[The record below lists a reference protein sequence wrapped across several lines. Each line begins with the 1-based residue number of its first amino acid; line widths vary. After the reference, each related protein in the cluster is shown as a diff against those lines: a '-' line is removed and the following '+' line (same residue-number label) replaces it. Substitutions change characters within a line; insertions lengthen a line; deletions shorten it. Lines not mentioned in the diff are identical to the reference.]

1 MMDRILYVGTA
12 LPVIIILAVETKL
25 QAIRTKM
32 VLGITDKHIVVQ
44 GMPLVKVS
52 DEHFWFGRPQL
63 ILHLFHFALFQNAF

>member
-1 MMDRILYVGTA
+1 
-12 LPVIIILAVETKL
+12 
-25 QAIRTKM
+25 M

-63 ILHLFHFALFQNAF
+63 ILHLFHFALFQVPT